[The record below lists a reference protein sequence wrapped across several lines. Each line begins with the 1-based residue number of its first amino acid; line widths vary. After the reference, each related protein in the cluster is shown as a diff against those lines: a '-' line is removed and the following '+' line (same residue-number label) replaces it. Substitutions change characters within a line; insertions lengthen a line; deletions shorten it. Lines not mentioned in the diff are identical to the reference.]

1 MAFLGLFEKLIKSL
15 ESYILARI
23 FYLHFKLNL
32 PTTQFFRHNE
42 VPVIKKLKIEFNS
55 LTALL
60 SVIGNGVNGPLKLFI
75 TTAEQN
81 LRNSNIKKWLFIGV
95 KLVLFRQRQDL

>member
-15 ESYILARI
+15 ESYIPARI
-23 FYLHFKLNL
+23 FFLRFKFNL

-42 VPVIKKLKIEFNS
+42 VPVIKKNIKIEFNS

-60 SVIGNGVNGPLKLFI
+60 SIIGNGVNGPLKLLL
-75 TTAEQN
+75 TTEEQN
-81 LRNSNIKKWLFIGV
+81 LRNSNIKKRLFISV
-95 KLVLFRQRQDL
+95 KLVLQ